1 MPEKIS
7 IVKESGETVSSNIVS
22 VFTIPDTEKKYI
34 ITTENSVDPHGLT
47 VLHVSEIVDGS
58 LKKIAT
64 DEEWSS
70 IKTIMRAIISGN
82 VGSYKYL
89 PAIDAIKA
97 DGQYSRDI
105 SVSASASKQMIDN
118 YNAADTS
125 QAEEVMGD
133 SIFPEGESTPS
144 EDNEVMPGI
153 SEVTEEAQPET
164 AAPEAETPAA
174 EEPAQ
179 AEEVPTE
186 TTPPAAEE
194 PASEVAAP
202 EVDAVQD
209 VVPALEAIPEVVEPA
224 PAVEAQPAPV
234 EAPAA
239 PVEVAPAPVAEPV
252 VPAPAPVPE
261 TPAVAEPAPVEA
273 APAAVEPNTVLSD
286 EIQVPNIPEVVQ
298 ATPTPVENNV
308 VQQPAVSTPVVVPT
322 PVDNTQVITVPQP
335 EVVPIPV
342 AQPVPPVEPTVQV
355 VQPNQVVPTAQ
366 IAQGV
371 PETNVASPVQFDP
384 NVTGSFKPDA
394 TLDEVV
400 KGAQEMFMEG
410 VKNLVQSIQEK
421 VYRDLYIKEAE
432 MKKREALVAQKEQM
446 LNTQFAT
453 MMSNITANFNGVG
466 TMPTDPNNTTNPQG

>member
-34 ITTENSVDPHGLT
+34 ITTENAVDPHGLT

-89 PAIDAIKA
+89 PAIEAIKA
-97 DGQYSRDI
+97 EGQYSRDI

-125 QAEEVMGD
+125 AVEEEETATSDG
-133 SIFPEGESTPS
+133 SIFPEGGSAPD

-153 SEVTEEAQPET
+153 SEVSEDAPAEEHAEAPTAEEA
-164 AAPEAETPAA
+164 
-174 EEPAQ
+174 
-179 AEEVPTE
+179 
-186 TTPPAAEE
+186 
-194 PASEVAAP
+194 
-202 EVDAVQD
+202 
-209 VVPALEAIPEVVEPA
+209 PALD
-224 PAVEAQPAPV
+224 

-239 PVEVAPAPVAEPV
+239 PVEAPALDDTPAAEEPTPEAPAETSAEEPAPAEPSLDEAIPDEPAPAEEPAEEPQPEMVTEDPSALTDDVQVPAIPAAPAPAEAAPAPEAAS
-252 VPAPAPVPE
+252 VPAAEPAPVPE
-261 TPAVAEPAPVEA
+261 PVVVPASDAPAPVEEA
-273 APAAVEPNTVLSD
+273 
-286 EIQVPNIPEVVQ
+286 
-298 ATPTPVENNV
+298 
-308 VQQPAVSTPVVVPT
+308 PAVSVAPEITPAATQEIATTATVAQPGPVVVPA
-322 PVDNTQVITVPQP
+322 QP
-335 EVVPIPV
+335 EVQVLQP
-342 AQPVPPVEPTVQV
+342 AQP
-355 VQPNQVVPTAQ
+355 VPTAQ

-371 PETNVASPVQFDP
+371 PEVSVPPVQLDP
-384 NVTGSFKPDA
+384 NAVGSFKPDA

-400 KGAQEMFMEG
+400 KGAQDMFMEG
-410 VKNLVQSIQEK
+410 VKNLVQTIQEK

-453 MMSNITANFNGVG
+453 MMSNITANFNGVN
-466 TMPTDPNNTTNPQG
+466 MDPASVNANPVDPQQ